1 MARTYYNMAMREALR
16 EEMIRDPNLVVI
28 GEDVT
33 PSVFGYTRDLR
44 DEFGANRVRNTPI
57 AETTTVGAALGA
69 AASGLRVVVDLMM
82 ANFMYTGMDQLANQ
96 VAKLR
101 YMTGGQFKVPV
112 TFVGVEGIGGYIAAQ
127 HSDIVHSV
135 FMNLGGI
142 KVVSPTSPSD
152 AKGLFKSA
160 IRDDNPVMFLIP
172 QMLLGSRGNVPDGE
186 YTIPIGVADV
196 RQKGTDVTVVA
207 IGYMIKEVEKA
218 AKELEKDGVS
228 VEIIDPRTL
237 HPLDE
242 ETILASVAKTGR
254 FVVVDESR
262 ELCSAASHI
271 AAIVAEKAFDKLKA
285 PPRRVATL
293 NVPIP
298 FSPPMEDFVVPKAE
312 RVTAV
317 IREVIGH

>member
-1 MARTYYNMAMREALR
+1 
-16 EEMIRDPNLVVI
+16 
-28 GEDVT
+28 
-33 PSVFGYTRDLR
+33 
-44 DEFGANRVRNTPI
+44 
-57 AETTTVGAALGA
+57 
-69 AASGLRVVVDLMM
+69 
-82 ANFMYTGMDQLANQ
+82 
-96 VAKLR
+96 
-101 YMTGGQFKVPV
+101 
-112 TFVGVEGIGGYIAAQ
+112 
-127 HSDIVHSV
+127 
-135 FMNLGGI
+135 
-142 KVVSPTSPSD
+142 
-152 AKGLFKSA
+152 
-160 IRDDNPVMFLIP
+160 MFLIP
-172 QMLLGSRGNVPDGE
+172 QMLVGSRGNVPDGE

-317 IREVIGH
+317 IREVIGY

>member
-1 MARTYYNMAMREALR
+1 MTRTYFNMAMRDALQ
-16 EEMIRDPNLVVI
+16 EEMVRDPKLVVI

-33 PSVFGYTRDLR
+33 PGVFGYTRGLR
-44 DEFGANRVRNTPI
+44 DEFGPSRVRNTPI

-96 VAKLR
+96 MAKLG

-112 TFVGVEGIGGYIAAQ
+112 TIVGVEGIGGYIAAQ
-127 HSDIVHSV
+127 HSDIVHSI
-135 FMNLGGI
+135 FMNLGGL
-142 KVVSPTSPSD
+142 KVITPTNPYD

-172 QMLLGSRGNVPDGE
+172 NMLLGSRGEVPDEE

-196 RQKGTDVTVVA
+196 CQAGTDVTVVA
-207 IGYMIKEVEKA
+207 IGYMMKEVQKA
-218 AKELEKDGVS
+218 AKELGKEDIS
-228 VEIIDPRTL
+228 IEIIDPRTL

-242 ETILASVAKTGR
+242 ETILTSVAKTGR
-254 FVVVDESR
+254 LVVVDESR
-262 ELCSAASHI
+262 ELCGAAGHI
-271 AAIVAEKAFDKLKA
+271 AALVAEKAFDKLKA

-312 RVTAV
+312 RIVSV
-317 IREVIGH
+317 IREVLAY